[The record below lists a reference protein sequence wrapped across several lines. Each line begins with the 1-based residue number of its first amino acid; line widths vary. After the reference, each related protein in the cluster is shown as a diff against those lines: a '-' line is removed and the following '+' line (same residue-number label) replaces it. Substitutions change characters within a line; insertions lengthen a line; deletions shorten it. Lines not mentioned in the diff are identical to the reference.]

1 MKETEAKRER
11 ERERERVRGIVL
23 RRDDYLPAESV
34 FSIDDAQVETHL
46 NGEDTLPAKVPH
58 QMAPIQPAE
67 ATWREP
73 IPNYRRVCR
82 RKVVSSSRR
91 LRRLGVLIIA
101 VVTVIGCQVA
111 VSARSAFN

>member
-1 MKETEAKRER
+1 
-11 ERERERVRGIVL
+11 VRGIVL

-34 FSIDDAQVETHL
+34 FSIDDAQVGTHL
-46 NGEDTLPAKVPH
+46 NGEDTPPAKVPH

-91 LRRLGVLIIA
+91 RLRRLGILIVA
-101 VVTVIGCQVA
+101 VVTLIGCQVA
-111 VSARSAFN
+111 VSARNAFN